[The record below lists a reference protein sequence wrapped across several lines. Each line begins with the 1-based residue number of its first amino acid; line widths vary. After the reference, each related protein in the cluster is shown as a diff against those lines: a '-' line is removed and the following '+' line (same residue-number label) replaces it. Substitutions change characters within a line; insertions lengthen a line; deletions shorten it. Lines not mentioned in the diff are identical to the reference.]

1 MCFEDEDDGYYNAV
15 GLYVMNIM
23 YVETC
28 NLCILSIYLL
38 NLMDRLCVLAVC
50 ILFFSF
56 IESMCNELL

>member
-1 MCFEDEDDGYYNAV
+1 M
-15 GLYVMNIM
+15 MNIM
-23 YVETC
+23 CVETC

-38 NLMDRLCVLAVC
+38 NLMARLCVLAVC

>member
-1 MCFEDEDDGYYNAV
+1 M
-15 GLYVMNIM
+15 MNIM